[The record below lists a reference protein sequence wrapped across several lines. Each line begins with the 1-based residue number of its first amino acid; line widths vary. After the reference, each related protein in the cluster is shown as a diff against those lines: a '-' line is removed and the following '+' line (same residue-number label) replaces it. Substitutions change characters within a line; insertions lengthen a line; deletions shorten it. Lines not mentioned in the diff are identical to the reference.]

1 MNEYLKCFGQLV
13 VIYSLF
19 TSFCHSVLL
28 IAFSCMHADLQPYIL
43 FADGGNGTIYHS
55 NLNGSGIQ
63 QLVTGLPRPLAL
75 DFDYRYSAF

>member
-1 MNEYLKCFGQLV
+1 MLRTVGCNLFLIHKFLSFGSS
-13 VIYSLF
+13 YSFLF
-19 TSFCHSVLL
+19 
-28 IAFSCMHADLQPYIL
+28 MHADLQPYIL
-43 FADGGNGTIYHS
+43 FADGENGAIYHS